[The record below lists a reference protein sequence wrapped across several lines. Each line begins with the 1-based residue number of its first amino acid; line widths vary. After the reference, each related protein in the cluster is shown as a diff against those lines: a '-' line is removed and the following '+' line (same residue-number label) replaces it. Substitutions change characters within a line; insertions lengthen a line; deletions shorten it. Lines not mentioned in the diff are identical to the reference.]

1 VELPVFDVPDV
12 LNRVEDDR
20 ELLAELV
27 TLFLEDYPRQLDKI
41 DEALSQHKAHLVER
55 LAHSLKSALANLSA
69 KRAADAARQL
79 ETMAR
84 AGDLHGATQGIRHLQ
99 DEMDTL
105 RHVMEQFLQ
114 TSPT

>member
-27 TLFLEDYPRQLDKI
+27 TLFLEDYPRQLDKL
-41 DEALSQHKAHLVER
+41 DDALSQNKAHQLEL

-79 ETMAR
+79 ETVAR
-84 AGDLHGATQGIRHLQ
+84 SGDLHSATQAIRHLQ
-99 DEMDTL
+99 DELDTL
-105 RHVMEQFLQ
+105 RQAMEQFLQ
-114 TSPT
+114 TPPT